1 MKTTIRVNRKRPES
15 MTKQITDQLT
25 GLIESGAMT
34 VGSYLPSERELANS
48 LKVAR
53 NVVRGSYENL
63 MKAGRIQSEGRKG
76 RTVRASGA
84 RKRAGTAKTTKTGAR
99 RAKNKL
105 KNSLAADL
113 ITPIPSPALLKKSMA
128 EIRGLFSESQDF
140 AANRFTFGQQPHEE
154 SAPHEEERQRSQA
167 AHKLVKSLEKADCKV
182 TRQGKR
188 TIVTVATSPTRQ
200 LIDAPPSRRSRS
212 AEIAASPT

>member
-25 GLIESGAMT
+25 NLIESGAMT

-84 RKRAGTAKTTKTGAR
+84 RKRAGTTKKAR
-99 RAKNKL
+99 SIRP
-105 KNSLAADL
+105 
-113 ITPIPSPALLKKSMA
+113 PIMASWPAPRSGSATSRSMRRMSPA
-128 EIRGLFSESQDF
+128 
-140 AANRFTFGQQPHEE
+140 
-154 SAPHEEERQRSQA
+154 
-167 AHKLVKSLEKADCKV
+167 
-182 TRQGKR
+182 
-188 TIVTVATSPTRQ
+188 
-200 LIDAPPSRRSRS
+200 
-212 AEIAASPT
+212 